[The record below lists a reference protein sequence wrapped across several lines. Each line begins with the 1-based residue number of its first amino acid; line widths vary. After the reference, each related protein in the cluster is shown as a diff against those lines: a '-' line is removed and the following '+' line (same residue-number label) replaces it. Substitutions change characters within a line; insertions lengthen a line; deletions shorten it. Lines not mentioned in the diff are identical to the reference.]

1 MRFIPNKT
9 TLAAMMISSLIT
21 TAHALEV
28 PTSGVKDPRI
38 QHVMYDSA
46 NVVRVNAAKGV
57 SLLIMLDPSDPI
69 DQSSTGVD
77 TDCKDEAEWCIVA
90 PKGGH
95 LIWVKPYSRATYTD
109 MQLTT
114 QRRVYSFEFKAQ
126 SVPRSVD
133 EAPTYRL
140 VFDYPPPPPIGPLG
154 PTPAEL
160 ALMNQLRVKAATDA
174 PLPMVRRN
182 MKYTMQAVGDSSS
195 ITPSEV
201 FDDGRFTYL
210 KFPNNQDVPA
220 VFAIGGD
227 GTERQVDKF
236 WEKNTDYMVLEKV
249 YARLVLRKDKQA
261 VELWNNAYDANGV
274 PPEHGTTVNSLSREL
289 K

>member
-9 TLAAMMISSLIT
+9 TLAALAMLSAVS
-21 TAHALEV
+21 TASALEV
-28 PTSGVKDPRI
+28 PMGGAKDPRI
-38 QHVMYDSA
+38 QHVLYDPS

-57 SLLIMLDPSDPI
+57 SMLIMLDPSDPI
-69 DQSSTGVD
+69 DQSSTGVK

-95 LIWVKPYSRATYTD
+95 LIWVKPFSKATYTD
-109 MQLTT
+109 LQLVTLK
-114 QRRVYSFEFKAQ
+114 RVYSFELKAQ
-126 SVPRSVD
+126 PVPRSVD
-133 EAPTYRL
+133 DAPTFRL
-140 VFDYPPPPPIGPLG
+140 VFDYPPPPTLGPMG

-160 ALMNQLRVKAATDA
+160 ALLNKMKVKAATDA

-227 GTERQVDKF
+227 GTETQVDKF
-236 WEKNTDYMVLEKV
+236 WEKGTDYMVVEKV
-249 YARLVLRKDKQA
+249 YQRLVLRKDKQA
-261 VELWNNAYDANGV
+261 VELWNEAYDANGV
-274 PPEHGTTVNSLSREL
+274 PPKNGTTVGSISREI